1 MTFEKWV
8 AKLYDE
14 LGKLDVKHDVHK
26 RRKTRHGQA
35 HSQFD
40 VAYGLVGRKYVECK
54 YHGDGS
60 NVPLKDV
67 STFAAKL
74 KLHGIPARKGVMV
87 TNTGYDTRAQ
97 AYARKAGI
105 KLVGR
110 EGLARLD
117 WRRSHQLRA
126 YLSKPPGKFTRTLED
141 RIKAYGK

>member
-1 MTFEKWV
+1 V

-14 LGKLDVKHDVHK
+14 LGKLKVEHDVHK

-40 VAYGLVGRKYVECK
+40 VAYGVVGRTYVECK
-54 YHGDGS
+54 YHDNGD

-67 STFAAKL
+67 SAFAAKL

-87 TNTGYDTRAQ
+87 TNTDYDTRAK

-105 KLVGR
+105 RLVGK

-126 YLSKPPGKFTRTLED
+126 YLTKPPGKFTRTLED
-141 RIKAYGK
+141 RIKAYEK